1 MEDRVFDNFERFFP
15 SIARLALNCRQID
28 LSSIMVDLED
38 GDRVMYDDV
47 EKTIRTLPKDPNSL
61 SKDQCSYEFGLRLR
75 RVMTMK
81 GITQEELA
89 ERTGLTQTMISLYIN
104 GKNNPSF
111 YAVDKI
117 AKALGC
123 SLDDLRYYE

>member
-1 MEDRVFDNFERFFP
+1 MEDRVFENFKRFFP

-28 LSSIMVDLED
+28 FFSIMVDLED
-38 GDRVMYDDV
+38 GDRVMYDDL
-47 EKTIRTLPKDPNSL
+47 ENTIRTLPKDPNSL

-75 RVMTMK
+75 RVMAMK
-81 GITQEELA
+81 GMTQE
-89 ERTGLTQTMISLYIN
+89 MISEKTGIHQVTISNYMT
-104 GKNNPSF
+104 GKYMPSF